1 MLPGNNKILMI
12 LPVIF
17 LLVLSC
23 SKKEISADEF
33 IAELVKDVEI
43 DLSKINREIIVP
55 DEAEKVLR
63 SYQGD
68 VSSIRNDID
77 SLMEKFPESYD
88 LKALKI
94 QFLHRTD
101 KAETR
106 EFVLS
111 LYAKDSLNS
120 HNQFLFGTNLEPE
133 EGKNY
138 FVKMIRKKK
147 DDPFGYL
154 GLAFAVLYSGE
165 QDMYIPAKLVYLS
178 ILKDHS
184 IDDSYELLSHIFNS
198 LGRTKDMSVLH
209 GIMLVKDPSNTNA
222 FENLFYYYFSMS
234 ENEKAADLLETFVK
248 NNPGL
253 LSNSYIAE
261 NYLNIKNYDK
271 ASEYLRIAR
280 EWKEKDIHLDLI
292 DAKLKILSG
301 EISTAVKL
309 LESYVKSNPNDR
321 TLPFRLTEDIFC
333 EKLFDNPAYLK
344 LLKKVENGA
353 PTIGDKAPVLTGKYL
368 TGSEHDGK
376 LFDGRVYLI
385 DFWAEWCS
393 PCKNEMPNVIS
404 VYEKYRSQGF
414 EIIGVNLD
422 NEKDKD
428 NALGYIKENAIGWN
442 HIFSGLDWNDPNAT
456 AYKVNGIPAT
466 IIVDG
471 NGIIRYKYIRGEELL
486 TEKIQKLLDE
496 IKQGEPAK

>member
-1 MLPGNNKILMI
+1 MI

-33 IAELVKDVEI
+33 IAELVEDVEI

-178 ILKDHS
+178 ILKDHA

-198 LGRTKDMSVLH
+198 LGRTEDMSVLH
-209 GIMLVKDPSNTNA
+209 
-222 FENLFYYYFSMS
+222 
-234 ENEKAADLLETFVK
+234 
-248 NNPGL
+248 
-253 LSNSYIAE
+253 
-261 NYLNIKNYDK
+261 
-271 ASEYLRIAR
+271 
-280 EWKEKDIHLDLI
+280 
-292 DAKLKILSG
+292 
-301 EISTAVKL
+301 
-309 LESYVKSNPNDR
+309 
-321 TLPFRLTEDIFC
+321 
-333 EKLFDNPAYLK
+333 
-344 LLKKVENGA
+344 
-353 PTIGDKAPVLTGKYL
+353 
-368 TGSEHDGK
+368 
-376 LFDGRVYLI
+376 
-385 DFWAEWCS
+385 
-393 PCKNEMPNVIS
+393 
-404 VYEKYRSQGF
+404 
-414 EIIGVNLD
+414 
-422 NEKDKD
+422 
-428 NALGYIKENAIGWN
+428 
-442 HIFSGLDWNDPNAT
+442 
-456 AYKVNGIPAT
+456 
-466 IIVDG
+466 
-471 NGIIRYKYIRGEELL
+471 
-486 TEKIQKLLDE
+486 
-496 IKQGEPAK
+496 